1 MANGIERR
9 DFLKVLGVTGAGAAA
24 TACGGTQSAE
34 KLIPYVVPHE
44 EIVPGVAT
52 WYRSTCRECSAGCG
66 MDVKTREGRAI
77 KVEGN
82 ALSPISHGKLC
93 SRAHASLHG
102 LYNPDRVPQ
111 ALTREGE
118 SWQPVTWDDAE
129 QRLSQVLAD
138 NRGRTV
144 FLTEATTGS
153 LDRLID
159 EFSAAFGIQR
169 VRYSPFASEPIR
181 VANRLIFGRDFV
193 PVHDFAAAETVITF
207 GADFLETWV
216 SPLNY
221 STEFVRG
228 HAYDAGRR
236 GHLISVTPHQSLTDM
251 NADEW
256 LAIVPGT
263 EHLVA
268 LALARMLMESGRDGG
283 GAAGLLANVN
293 VEAFAQAAGTSS
305 ERLRQI
311 AQRFDRGGSSL
322 AVGPGVASSHRAAT
336 QLAAAVAVLNAVAG
350 NIGRTVRFSEVEQGA
365 SGLGTYGDMQA
376 LVQRMAAGE
385 VGALLV
391 HGPNPLY
398 SMPEGAAVA
407 EALGRVGFVAS
418 FSPYLDET
426 AERAQLLLPDH
437 HFLESWDDT
446 QPRSDIIAIVQPVM
460 TPVFNTKQTGDVL
473 LSVARRAALAIS
485 SQAATYHDYL
495 RERWQREIF
504 PQAGAAAPF
513 EDWWRE
519 TLQVG
524 FVAATTEA
532 VAPPAVDP
540 AGLAQIPFEG
550 TPAPFDGG
558 AEDLVLIVYPSG
570 KFYDGRM
577 ANRPWL
583 QELPDSISKY
593 TWGSCIELSPERAE
607 ELGVDDGHMV
617 EVTTPHGSVQA
628 QVFRHP
634 GMRSDVVAIQLGQGH
649 EGFGTYA
656 QGRGVNA
663 VRLLAPVADPL
674 SGGLVYAQTR
684 ASVRTTGDWR
694 RPAQSGLYTTQ
705 RGREIAQAETLATAV
720 AADRARG
727 LPVLGA
733 APAEPTPAEP
743 AAQEGGHASG
753 HPLEARV
760 TQLSESGGFRPVE
773 VDASPMGYP
782 PPGTH
787 YGEYT
792 ETLPRWAMSVDLE
805 RCIGCSACQIA
816 CQSENNIGIV
826 GPKLVAQGRL
836 LQWIRIER
844 YFEGEGEELETRF
857 LPMMCQHCGNAPCE
871 PVCPVYAAY
880 HTPDGL
886 NAQVYN
892 RCVGTRYCAN
902 NCPYKVRYFNYFSYE
917 WPEPLNWQLNPD
929 VTVREKGVME
939 KCTFC
944 VQRIRDA
951 ENTARLDGRGVRDGE
966 ITPAC
971 AQTCPGDALVFGN
984 IKDPNSRVARVAA
997 SGRGYRVLDQLNTQS
1012 AVIYLRKI
1020 SEHATETPA
1029 GSH

>member
-9 DFLKVLGVTGAGAAA
+9 DFLKVLGVSGAGAAA
-24 TACGGTQSAE
+24 TACGGTGAAE
-34 KLIPYVVPHE
+34 KLIPYVVPDEH
-44 EIVPGVAT
+44 IVPGVAT
-52 WYRSTCRECSAGCG
+52 WYRSTCRECAAGCG
-66 MDVKTREGRAI
+66 IDVKTREGRAI
-77 KVEGN
+77 KVDGN
-82 ALSPISHGKLC
+82 PLSPLSHGKLC
-93 SRAHASLHG
+93 PRGHASLHG

-111 ALTREGE
+111 ALAREGDG
-118 SWQPVTWDDAE
+118 WQPLTWDDAE
-129 QRLSQVLAD
+129 QRLSQVLAE

-144 FLTEATTGS
+144 FLTDATTGS

-159 EFSAAFGIQR
+159 DFCAAFGIQR
-169 VRYSPFASEPIR
+169 VRYSPFAFEPIR
-181 VANRLIFGRDFV
+181 AANRLIFGGDYI
-193 PVHDFAAAETVITF
+193 PVHDFAPAETVITF
-207 GADFLETWV
+207 GADFLETWI
-216 SPLNY
+216 SPLDY
-221 STEFVRG
+221 STGFVRG
-228 HAYDAGRR
+228 HAYDRGRR
-236 GHLISVTPHQSLTDM
+236 GRLISVTPHQSLTDL

-256 LAIVPGT
+256 VPVVPGT

-268 LALARMLMESGRDGG
+268 IALARILMDGGRDAG
-283 GAAGLLANVN
+283 GAAAMLATVN
-293 VEAFAQAAGTSS
+293 VDAAAQATGIST

-311 AQRFDRGGSSL
+311 AQQFDRAGSSL
-322 AVGPGVASSHRAAT
+322 AVGPGVASTHRAAT
-336 QLAAAVAVLNAVAG
+336 QIAAAVAVLNAVAG
-350 NIGRTVRFSEVEQGA
+350 NLHRTVRFSEVEAAPGT
-365 SGLGTYGDMQA
+365 LGTYGDMQA
-376 LVQRMAAGE
+376 LIQSMAAGN

-398 SMPEGAAVA
+398 SMPESAAIG
-407 EALGRVGFVAS
+407 EALGRVGFIAS

-426 AERAQLLLPDH
+426 SERAHLLLPDH

-446 QPRSDIIAIVQPVM
+446 LPRTNVTALVQPVM

-473 LSVARRAALAIS
+473 LTVARRAAVPVG

-495 RERWQREIF
+495 RERWQREIY
-504 PQAGAAAPF
+504 PQTGTTSSF
-513 EDWWRE
+513 EDWWRA

-524 FVAATTEA
+524 FVVATADAASLPTIA
-532 VAPPAVDP
+532 IDP
-540 AGLAQIPFEG
+540 AGLSQIPFDMA
-550 TPAPFDGG
+550 PAPFDG
-558 AEDLVLIVYPSG
+558 APDDPVLVVYPSIN
-570 KFYDGRM
+570 FHDGRM

-583 QELPDSISKY
+583 QELPDPLTKY
-593 TWGSCIELSPERAE
+593 TWGSCIELSPERAD
-607 ELGVDDGHMV
+607 ELGLDDGHLA
-617 EVTTPHGSVQA
+617 EVTTPQGSVQA

-634 GMRSDVVAIQLGQGH
+634 GMRNDVVAIQLGQGH

-663 VRLLAPVADPL
+663 VRLLAPVSDPL

-684 ASVRTTGDWR
+684 ATLRPTGDWQ
-694 RPAQSGLYTTQ
+694 RPSQSGLHTTQ
-705 RGREIAQAETLATAV
+705 RGREIAQAQTLATAV

-733 APAEPTPAEP
+733 APSPAEEGAP
-743 AAQEGGHASG
+743 QEAEHGS
-753 HPLEARV
+753 HPLDARV
-760 TQLSESGGFRPVE
+760 TQLSEAGGFGPVE

-844 YFEGEGEELETRF
+844 YFEGEGENLQTRF

-886 NAQVYN
+886 NGQVYN
-892 RCVGTRYCAN
+892 RCVGTRYCSN
-902 NCPYKVRYFNYFSYE
+902 NCPYKVRSFNYFSYE

-944 VQRIRDA
+944 VQRIRGA
-951 ENTARLDGRGVRDGE
+951 ENTARLEDRGVRDGE

-971 AQTCPGDALVFGN
+971 AQTCPGDAIVFGN
-984 IKDPNSRVARVAA
+984 IKDPNSRVARIAA

-1012 AVIYLRKI
+1012 AVVYLRKV
-1020 SEHATETPA
+1020 SEHATAPAA